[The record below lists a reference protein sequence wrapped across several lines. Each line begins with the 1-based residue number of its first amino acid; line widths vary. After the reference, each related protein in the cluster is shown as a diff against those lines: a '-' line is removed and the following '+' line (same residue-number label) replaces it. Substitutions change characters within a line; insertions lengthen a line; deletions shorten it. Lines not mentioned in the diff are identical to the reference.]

1 MTRQRSPKSPL
12 TVVISPPFP
21 MIAIVASVA
30 VSLAAACGPQTVS
43 LEEAKQITAT
53 FKGGSFT
60 PPPKTIADISKLLD
74 EHKEMKPETA
84 RRIAANRAAAAEPIP
99 AGLAG
104 IELAEF
110 LLQRGI
116 SAKRSA
122 QIGKALADLRRAKD
136 LSEGKPGVTRREILW
151 ELASVEVRGGNPKNS
166 ARLREEAL
174 RMVSN
179 PIRIIGYTAITATT
193 QAAFGDLDAAEAT
206 LVQAERHLGQ
216 GPNSR
221 AWSRM
226 ADNMT
231 YRVLGAKGNVE
242 LRKGRYAEAEQL
254 FRSAL
259 STALKANTNS
269 IRDVQNRITARGR
282 LARVLAKQGRHVES
296 EVENRRGVKEAL
308 RDFGRYSQYT
318 ASRLGSLLNNLI
330 EQGRFDEAEQ
340 LAGIVL
346 DTYTKLGVAD
356 DSFMVNRARILIAD
370 LKVNQAQW
378 ADALRLYDFAERKIG
393 DNDYV
398 RDRLIT
404 SNLNRVVALLKA
416 GRAAEARDIIQKTVD
431 VRRGSLGAKHYS
443 TAEAT
448 GLLGVA
454 LATLGERAKALA
466 RFREALPILISR
478 SRGAES
484 ETESSA
490 SRELRLGLILEA
502 YIALLADVAGTPI
515 EKSAG
520 IDAPAEAFRVAD
532 IARSRSVQ
540 TALAASGARAAA
552 GNADLA
558 DLVRREQDARKQISA
573 LFGLYANALAAPPDQ
588 QDRKVQTALRTRID
602 SLRGARAALAE
613 EIERRFPDYADL
625 INPKPATVAKVQRIM
640 RPGEALIATYVSDDK
655 TYVWGVPKSGRVRF
669 AAAALDRKSIRAVI
683 RDLRRALDPQAAT
696 LGNIPAFDLGL
707 SHRLYRALLE
717 PVKDGW
723 RGAKSLLVVADDA
736 LGQLPFSVLVTQR
749 TRLADESGALFSN
762 YKSVPWLA
770 RDHAVTALPSV
781 TALATLRALPAAN
794 PARRAFVGFGDPY
807 FSTQQAAQAAS
818 SKPIRTAALTSRGAF
833 KVRGLPVRLRS
844 APKTKDL
851 DSAELSKL
859 PRLPDTADEVRGIAL
874 AVEADLT
881 KDVFT
886 GKRATEQRVKSL
898 DLSGYKILAFATH
911 GLIPGDLNG
920 LIQPALALS
929 APEIG
934 GTGGDGLLTMGEIL
948 GLKLDADWVVL
959 SACNTAAGDGAGAE
973 AFSGL
978 GRAFFYAGTRALL
991 VSNWPVETTSARAL
1005 TTDLF
1010 RRQAKDS
1017 SLTRAQ
1023 ALRQA
1028 MLTLMDGRG
1037 LVDQGGRT
1045 VFSYAHPI
1053 FWAPFSLVGDGGGG
1067 SAAGS

>member
-1 MTRQRSPKSPL
+1 
-12 TVVISPPFP
+12 
-21 MIAIVASVA
+21 
-30 VSLAAACGPQTVS
+30 
-43 LEEAKQITAT
+43 
-53 FKGGSFT
+53 
-60 PPPKTIADISKLLD
+60 
-74 EHKEMKPETA
+74 
-84 RRIAANRAAAAEPIP
+84 
-99 AGLAG
+99 
-104 IELAEF
+104 
-110 LLQRGI
+110 
-116 SAKRSA
+116 
-122 QIGKALADLRRAKD
+122 
-136 LSEGKPGVTRREILW
+136 
-151 ELASVEVRGGNPKNS
+151 
-166 ARLREEAL
+166 
-174 RMVSN
+174 
-179 PIRIIGYTAITATT
+179 
-193 QAAFGDLDAAEAT
+193 
-206 LVQAERHLGQ
+206 
-216 GPNSR
+216 
-221 AWSRM
+221 
-226 ADNMT
+226 
-231 YRVLGAKGNVE
+231 
-242 LRKGRYAEAEQL
+242 
-254 FRSAL
+254 
-259 STALKANTNS
+259 
-269 IRDVQNRITARGR
+269 
-282 LARVLAKQGRHVES
+282 VLAKQGRHVES

-330 EQGRFDEAEQ
+330 EQSRFDEAEQ
-340 LAGIVL
+340 LASIVL

-378 ADALRLYDFAERKIG
+378 ADAIRLYDSADRKIG
-393 DNDYV
+393 DNGYV
-398 RDRLIT
+398 RGRLIT

-431 VRRGSLGAKHYS
+431 VRRGSLGAKHYN
-443 TAEAT
+443 TAEAM

-454 LATLGERAKALA
+454 QAALGERARALA
-466 RFREALPILISR
+466 QFREALPILISR

-558 DLVRREQDARKQISA
+558 DLVRREQNTRKQISA

-655 TYVWGVPKSGRVRF
+655 TYVWAVPKPGRVRF
-669 AAAALDRKSIRAVI
+669 AATALNRTVIRAVV

-696 LGNIPAFDLGL
+696 LGDIPAFDLGL

-723 RGAKSLLVVADDA
+723 RDAKSVLVVADDA
-736 LGQLPFSVLVTQR
+736 LGQLPFSVLVTER
-749 TRLADESGALFSN
+749 SRLADESGALFSN

-770 RDHAVTALPSV
+770 RDHAVTAL
-781 TALATLRALPAAN
+781 ATLRALPAAN
-794 PARRAFVGFGDPY
+794 PTRRAFVGFGDPY
-807 FSTQQAAQAAS
+807 FSTEQAAQATS
-818 SKPIRTAALTSRGAF
+818 NKPIQTAALTSRGAF
-833 KVRGLPVRLRS
+833 NVRGLPVRLRS
-844 APKTKDL
+844 APKTKNL

-859 PRLPDTADEVRGIAL
+859 PRLPDTADEVRSIAL
-874 AVEADLT
+874 AVDADLT
-881 KDVFT
+881 RDVFT
-886 GKRATEQRVKSL
+886 GKRATEQRIKSL
-898 DLSGYKILAFATH
+898 DLSGYKILVFATH

-973 AFSGL
+973 AFSGF
-978 GRAFFYAGTRALL
+978 GRAFFYAGTWALL

-1010 RRQAKDS
+1010 RRQAKNS

-1028 MLTLMDGRG
+1028 MLTLMDDGG
-1037 LVDQGGRT
+1037 LVDKSGRT

-1067 SAAGS
+1067 KPAGS